1 MGNKVFMLAD
11 TFGLDI
17 LTSLTYRQTYLNQ
30 ILASGPNLNQ
40 VQKVET
46 KRSNAI
52 NRTSDDRNS
61 QLVLTASPTVDT
73 DV

>member
-1 MGNKVFMLAD
+1 MLAD

-17 LTSLTYRQTYLNQ
+17 LTTLTYRQTYLNQ
-30 ILASGPNLNQ
+30 ILASGANLNQ

-61 QLVLTASPTVDT
+61 QLVLTVSPTVNT